1 MRSQLQ
7 TIHIMTQV
15 TFSRPLHRSWMN
27 LIFCTRLI
35 IFGAAVDGAS
45 VIQIVSS
52 FEDANRFFKKKK
64 NFKLMLMFIQP
75 FCSPTSAALFLDAV
89 LPELPFPHL
98 NMYSIRLIFME
109 CQTACQRSEF
119 REMRRLGAD

>member
-64 NFKLMLMFIQP
+64 
-75 FCSPTSAALFLDAV
+75 
-89 LPELPFPHL
+89 EL
-98 NMYSIRLIFME
+98 
-109 CQTACQRSEF
+109 
-119 REMRRLGAD
+119 

>member
-75 FCSPTSAALFLDAV
+75 LCSPTSAALFLDAV

-98 NMYSIRLIFME
+98 NMYSISRLIFME
-109 CQTACQRSEF
+109 CQTAC
-119 REMRRLGAD
+119 